1 MIDIYKVDEIEKY
14 CEEDEMDG
22 CDQGFMMGYL
32 EA

>member
-14 CEEDEMDG
+14 CEEDEMDSS
-22 CDQGFMMGYL
+22 DQGFMMGYL